1 MDRRGDH
8 ESVIAGG
15 RYGDPLPHR
24 HRGRASEPPR
34 QHATTGNHARPEQHR
49 GHPDRTV
56 VSYMRRHR
64 EAELSRVNYICR
76 LASISFAG
84 SPPRLDALLGCVGA
98 VAGDVKL
105 QDDGVVHD
113 PVNRRRGG
121 HGVGE
126 DAFPLREDQ
135 V

>member
-1 MDRRGDH
+1 MNQKEQKTASFERP
-8 ESVIAGG
+8 AGG
-15 RYGDPLPHR
+15 ADYVDQAAELMAVSSR
-24 HRGRASEPPR
+24 
-34 QHATTGNHARPEQHR
+34 HARRMLAAYQDR
-49 GHPDRTV
+49 GARP
-56 VSYMRRHR
+56 
-64 EAELSRVNYICR
+64 LSRVNYICR

-84 SPPRLDALLGCVGA
+84 SPPRPLLGRIGA

-113 PVNRRRGG
+113 PVNRRGGG
-121 HGVGE
+121 HGVGK